1 MVTNVNFT
9 ERTVAMSNEGV
20 KSPKAIENVGKLG
33 QLMGKAKLTT
43 KELSQMTGI
52 SIKSLY
58 DYQRGRRMP
67 SLKGYNALCGVFGW
81 EREKPKEKKPVKK
94 QVRYV
99 PRKIVIED
107 APPLPKPVKYEFE
120 EGHMYQIS
128 EKTYAIDIFGQLKG
142 STKWGEEVFRYE
154 GKQGIHHCFR
164 EVRGGWTRTYT
175 DAQLVGKH
183 IKEE

>member
-1 MVTNVNFT
+1 
-9 ERTVAMSNEGV
+9 MSNEGV

>member
-1 MVTNVNFT
+1 M
-9 ERTVAMSNEGV
+9 
-20 KSPKAIENVGKLG
+20 GKLG